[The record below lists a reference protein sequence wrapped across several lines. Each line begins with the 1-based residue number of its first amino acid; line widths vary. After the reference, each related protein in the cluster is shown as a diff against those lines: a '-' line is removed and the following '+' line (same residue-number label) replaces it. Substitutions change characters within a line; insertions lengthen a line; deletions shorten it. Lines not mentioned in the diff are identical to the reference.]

1 MLASECH
8 YQKERKKRMDVSEKR
23 DALWVRQKN
32 EIIQRS
38 GNVLTALQNKALLYC
53 ISQVDT
59 VNDEPDTLY
68 TISTLEL
75 CRVCGLTN
83 DWYNKTIKDIF
94 TKLLSPLAFIR
105 GNDGKYRPLV
115 WISPD
120 DFVLDTANNTV
131 TFKFTKQVS
140 FFLYKL
146 KVKYTEFKL
155 INGVVLKS
163 KYAISL
169 YQLLKSYERME
180 SHRASFE
187 LEQLKKA
194 LGVIYEKN
202 LCTVP
207 PEEQEW
213 IDIYPRYYDFEKRA
227 LKPAIDEINKV
238 CDITVS
244 YEVGE
249 RTSRNK
255 PKNIIFTILPKNP
268 FEDPEGVRR
277 MKEEQNRRLNAET
290 KK

>member
-1 MLASECH
+1 
-8 YQKERKKRMDVSEKR
+8 MDVSEKR

-38 GNVLTALQNKALLYC
+38 GNILTALQNKALLFC
-53 ISQVDT
+53 ISQVDSI
-59 VNDEPDTLY
+59 NDEPDTLY

-94 TKLLSPLAFIR
+94 KKLLTPLAFIR
-105 GNDGKYRPLV
+105 GNDGKEIPLT

-120 DFVLDTANNTV
+120 DFVLDNVNNTV

-194 LGVIYEKN
+194 LGVLYTADKDGNICSIKDGG
-202 LCTVP
+202 
-207 PEEQEW
+207 EW

-227 LKPAIDEINKV
+227 LKPAVDEINKA

-249 RTSRNK
+249 RTPRRK

-277 MKEEQNRRLNAET
+277 MKEEQNRRLNPDDT